1 MVRKENESS
10 YIISCVLFLVR
21 LFVGIRFGWR
31 ALEEL
36 NDKTVDFG
44 KRFVSTCKIHFSRST
59 MLSAHRIGVFTK
71 ICFVNPK
78 ISNGQIKEQL

>member
-10 YIISCVLFLVR
+10 YITPCVLFLVR
-21 LFVGIRFGWR
+21 LFVGVRFGWR
-31 ALEEL
+31 ALEEP

-44 KRFVSTCKIHFSRST
+44 KLFVLPCKIHFSRYA
-59 MLSAHRIGVFTK
+59 MISACRIDASTK